1 MRLIDAD
8 NLKPTEGMFIY
19 QTKDRDTVV
28 AVEAY
33 RWELIKREAP
43 TVKAIPIEW
52 IMKKLIEA
60 DNTGMGIDDW
70 SAKDCYRYVLEQWEK
85 ENEK

>member
-8 NLKPTEGMFIY
+8 
-19 QTKDRDTVV
+19 D
-28 AVEAY
+28 
-33 RWELIKREAP
+33 LILTILTNDLCGDDNVDKAILNAP